1 MSKPSAPLN
10 ALRAFATAARHGNL
24 KDAAGELFVTPSAL
38 SHQIRHLEEA
48 LGHKLFHRSPA
59 GLNLT
64 EAGETIFPEIDG
76 AFQQIERALARLA
89 TERHEH
95 LLTISMLSTF
105 AMRWFI
111 PRLAD
116 FQQQHPDIEVRI
128 STSTTPVDFSREEV
142 DCAIRVGDGKWPGLH
157 AEYLFTETFTPV
169 CSPTLLQSSQPLKT
183 PEDLQHHTLLHARL
197 RPDDWR
203 IWLHAVDIDNL
214 QPAHQQ
220 TFETRNFAI
229 QAAVEALGVA
239 IVNPSL
245 VTDELRTGR
254 LVAPFSQTMADK
266 SAYYLV
272 YPEQYRHI
280 ERIRAFEQWL
290 LTQTKENEQE

>member
-1 MSKPSAPLN
+1 MHKLPAPLN
-10 ALRAFATAARHGNL
+10 ALRAFACAARHGNL
-24 KDAAGELFVTPSAL
+24 KDAAGELFVTSSAL
-38 SHQIRHLEEA
+38 SHQIRNLEES

-59 GLNLT
+59 GLTLT
-64 EAGETIFPEIDG
+64 QAGETIFPEIDD
-76 AFQQIERALARLA
+76 AFRQIERALARLA
-89 TERHEH
+89 TEQHER

-128 STSTTPVDFSREEV
+128 STSTTQVDFSREEI
-142 DCAIRVGDGKWPGLH
+142 DCAIRVGDGNWPGLH

-169 CSPTLLQSSQPLKT
+169 CSPALLQSAQPLKT
-183 PEDLQHHTLLHARL
+183 PADLQHHTLLHARL
-197 RPDDWR
+197 RPDDWK
-203 IWLHAVDIDNL
+203 IWLHAVGIDEL

-229 QAAVEALGVA
+229 QAAVEELGVA

-245 VTDELRTGR
+245 VSDELRTGR
-254 LVAPFSQTMADK
+254 LVTPFSQTMADK

-280 ERIRAFEQWL
+280 DRIRAFEQWL
-290 LTQTKENEQE
+290 LTQIEDREQE